1 MKAEYEARKVKKA
14 TLRRDPNAV
23 SLETDTGIRRFVE
36 AEIAKGRNRLVLIQ
50 TLIDEGVIKSKA
62 LAIVGSVLSKNDEEK
77 NSANTNKT
85 VKFAGLSIS
94 AVGVALGAASY
105 VGFLPLVPFALAP
118 VVLAGLL
125 IFRFSAMF
133 A

>member
-1 MKAEYEARKVKKA
+1 MKVEYEARKVKKA
-14 TLRRDPNAV
+14 TLRRDPHAV
-23 SLETDTGIRRFVE
+23 SLETDAGIRRFVE
-36 AEIAKGRNRLVLIQ
+36 AEISKGRNRLILIQ
-50 TLIDEGVIKSKA
+50 TLIDGGVLKGKA
-62 LAIVGSVLSKNDEEK
+62 LGMVGSVLSRKDAEK

-94 AVGVALGAASY
+94 AVGVVLSAASY

-118 VVLAGLL
+118 VILTGLL
-125 IFRFSAMF
+125 IFRFSGIF